1 MKLRPLFALMAVFS
15 LLILFE
21 GIVSAQDYS
30 FQQYK
35 NNKEKYGIPLKTLLQ
50 DTQKELGIT
59 ITWNKKVEPYLEEK
73 IPVAPWKLWADPS
86 LRLAYFL
93 APVDLSFEKIDEK
106 TYRIF
111 EPWYYVRPESEAKAH
126 LDRLQK
132 LFPDRESWENRKIAL
147 KKSILE
153 KLQLDPLPKKC
164 DQAPIYTEKRIHDG
178 YSVRNVALEILPGW
192 YLCGSLYEPTEGK
205 GPFPAILN
213 PHGHGKKGRFGETQ
227 QIRSATLARMG
238 AVCFTYSMFA
248 WQDLESPLKREA
260 HRDPISGS
268 IQTLD
273 SMRVLDFVSSLPN
286 VDSNKIGITGASG
299 GGTQTF
305 LATALDPRIKVS
317 VPVVMVSAHFYGG
330 CPCESG
336 NPFHITCGGTCN
348 AEIAAMA
355 APRPMLIIAV
365 TKDWT
370 KNVPNVEFPYIQ
382 SIYNYYGAKNKVEFA
397 YFDEEHGYSAA
408 MRNAMYP
415 FMAKHLGLDIKKADE
430 SKVVVEP
437 DDALLVFG
445 NDLAKYPKNGIKS
458 LDELKILW
466 NKIHQQK

>member
-1 MKLRPLFALMAVFS
+1 MKLRLLTFIAIFSFFFLFY
-15 LLILFE
+15 

-35 NNKEKYGIPLKTLLQ
+35 NNKENYGIPLKTLLQ
-50 DTQKELGIT
+50 DMQKELNIT

-73 IPVAPWKLWADPS
+73 IPVAPWKLWSDPS

-106 TYRIF
+106 TFRVF
-111 EPWYYVRPESEAKAH
+111 EPWYYIRPESEAKAH
-126 LDRLQK
+126 LERLQK
-132 LFPDRESWENRKIAL
+132 MFPDRESWENRKQAL

-153 KLQLDPLPKKC
+153 KLQLDPLPQKS
-164 DQAPIYTEKRIHDG
+164 DQAPLFSEKRLHDG
-178 YSVRNVALEILPGW
+178 YSVRNVGLEVFPGW
-192 YLCGSLYEPTEGK
+192 YLCGTLYEPIEGK
-205 GPFPAILN
+205 GPFPAVLC
-213 PHGHGKKGRFGETQ
+213 PHGHGLKGRFGETQ

-238 AVCFTYSMFA
+238 AVCFAYSMFA
-248 WQDLESPLKREA
+248 WQEQESPLKHED

-273 SMRVLDFVSSLPN
+273 TIRAIDFVSSLPN
-286 VDSNKIGITGASG
+286 VDPKRIGITGASG
-299 GGTQTF
+299 GGTQSF
-305 LATALDPRIKVS
+305 LGTALDPRITVS

-336 NPFHITCGGTCN
+336 VPFHITCGGTCN

-370 KNVPNVEFPYIQ
+370 VNVPNVEFPYIR
-382 SIYNYYGAKNKVEFA
+382 SIYDYYGAKDKVEFA
-397 YFDEEHGYSAA
+397 YFDEKHGYSPA

-415 FMAKHLGLDIKKADE
+415 FMAKHLGLDLKKVDE
-430 SKVVVEP
+430 SKVVLES
-437 DDALLVFG
+437 DETLLIFG
-445 NDLAKYPKNGIKS
+445 KDHVQYPKNGLKS
-458 LDELKILW
+458 LDELKINW
-466 NKIHQQK
+466 SRNRAQ